1 MQSSLWIYQPQSH
14 PQQQQAVF
22 NERNDRDRD
31 VAANSSE
38 SDLFAL
44 DYDDGN
50 YDSNTSSGSALK
62 KHFES
67 HIGQRMKKIALGK
80 LCVVKLDSIS
90 IPSKTDGV
98 QHVLN
103 LKQEF
108 NFSPLSKSLKD
119 SAVQTPN
126 LLALRQKTPHPKNHH
141 NSPVSRP
148 ASFPNE
154 ALSSH
159 KINDERVTAD
169 IKPII
174 QKPEYIGDGIQNN
187 LKQIKKMECDL
198 VQNDLEITGVLPVCQ
213 NPVQCVLIKPK

>member
-1 MQSSLWIYQPQSH
+1 LQSSLWIYQPQA
-14 PQQQQAVF
+14 QQQAILD
-22 NERNDRDRD
+22 ERNESD
-31 VAANSSE
+31 VAVNSSE

-50 YDSNTSSGSALK
+50 YDSNTSSGSAMK
-62 KHFES
+62 RHFES
-67 HIGQRMKKIALGK
+67 HIEHKMKKMAIKK
-80 LCVVKLDSIS
+80 LSVVKLDSIS
-90 IPSKTDGV
+90 IPSATENV

-108 NFSPLSKSLKD
+108 TFPSISKSVKD

-126 LLALRQKTPHPKNHH
+126 LLAFRQKTPHPNSLKNQQ

-154 ALSSH
+154 TLSNH
-159 KINDERVTAD
+159 KINGARMASFKENN
-169 IKPII
+169 
-174 QKPEYIGDGIQNN
+174 PEQIGDGIQNN
-187 LKQIKKMECDL
+187 LKQIKKIECDL
-198 VQNDLEITGVLPVCQ
+198 VENDLEITGVLPKCQ